1 MSEELTIESL
11 AQEIA
16 AVDQPEQPQVEDSEP
31 TEASEQQEGE
41 PQGGEVE
48 AELAAEDEQPAT
60 DSPEDRII
68 EWQTASG
75 EAHKVTE
82 RELKDGYLRQQDYT
96 IKTQQAAEYVR
107 QSQAEV
113 QQQAAVV
120 QTLAKEVGTLH
131 SLDAQISQFDG
142 LDWNALRAND
152 PSQADSLR
160 IRLMELKEQR
170 RDAVSNL
177 QEADANLRRQAA
189 QAFQQ
194 QTSLALQRLQK
205 TIPGFT
211 DQTLTDLSKKCQQ
224 AGYGKQFLSQLAD
237 GLLMEDLWK
246 ARQWDDLQA
255 KKPMVQNKVKSLP
268 PVTGRVT
275 SRSPAPSSKTDAV
288 VKALQST
295 RNFSVSDFAGLL
307 KATRK

>member
-1 MSEELTIESL
+1 MSDELTIESL

-16 AVDQPEQPQVEDSEP
+16 EVDKPEQPQVGDSEP
-31 TEASEQQEGE
+31 TEAIEQQEGE
-41 PQGGEVE
+41 PQGDEGMADE
-48 AELAAEDEQPAT
+48 AGDDQPET
-60 DSPEDRII
+60 ESPDDRII

-75 EAHKVTE
+75 EAHKATE

-107 QSQAEV
+107 RSQADV

-120 QTLAKEVGTLH
+120 QALAKEVGTVH

-142 LDWNALRAND
+142 VDWSALRAND

-170 RDAVSNL
+170 RDAVAQL
-177 QEADANLRRQAA
+177 QNADSTLRQHAA

-194 QTSLALQRLQK
+194 QTQLALQRLQK

-211 DQTLTDLSKKCQQ
+211 RQTLTDLSQKCQK
-224 AGYGKQFLSQLAD
+224 AGYGQEYLAQLSD

-246 ARQWDDLQA
+246 ARQWDELQA
-255 KKPMVQNKVKSLP
+255 KKPMVQNRVKSLP
-268 PVTGRVT
+268 PVSARV
-275 SRSPAPSSKTDAV
+275 SARSPAPSSRTETV
-288 VKALQST
+288 VKALQSK